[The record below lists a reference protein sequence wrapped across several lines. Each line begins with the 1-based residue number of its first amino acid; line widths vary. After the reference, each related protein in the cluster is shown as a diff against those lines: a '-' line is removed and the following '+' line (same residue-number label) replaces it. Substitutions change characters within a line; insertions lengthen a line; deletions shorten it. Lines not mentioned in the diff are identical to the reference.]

1 MVANNPYSLLFPEK
15 DAAQKV
21 HWCLLKSTLL
31 RRYLGAAVVYVVP
44 VSIVIVFLFP
54 LNK

>member
-15 DAAQKV
+15 DVAAQEV

-31 RRYLGAAVVYVVP
+31 SKYLGASVVYVVP
-44 VSIVIVFLFP
+44 VSIVIGFFSFP
-54 LNK
+54 